1 MTMMA
6 EATMMSLDELT
17 SRIRLL
23 LDLNGVKIHDMSASV
38 FDMLVDCPLEEITIK
53 GWNDSPMKLLELCW
67 DYAAWPGGRSLS
79 TLRGDDRMPGLRV
92 LLQGPDDAP
101 EGPVFCDICIHVRRA
116 SPTRR
121 HENDQ

>member
-1 MTMMA
+1 MTA

-23 LDLNGVKIHDMSASV
+23 LDLDGVQIHDMSASV
-38 FDMLVDCPLEEITIK
+38 FDMLVDYPLEEIVIK

-67 DYAAWPGGRSLS
+67 DYVAWPDGRSLC
-79 TLRGDDRMPGLRV
+79 TLRGDDRMPGLRI
-92 LLQGPDDAP
+92 LLQGPDDLEEP
-101 EGPVFCDICIHVRRA
+101 TFVDICLHVRRP

-121 HENDQ
+121 DDGCV